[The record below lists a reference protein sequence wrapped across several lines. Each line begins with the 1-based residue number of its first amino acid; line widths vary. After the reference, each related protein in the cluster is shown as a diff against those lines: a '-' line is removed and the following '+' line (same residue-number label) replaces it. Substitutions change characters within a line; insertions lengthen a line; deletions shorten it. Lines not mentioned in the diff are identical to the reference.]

1 MRVLYIYICACK
13 QQNARIN
20 LQQRERES
28 ETKAKESKASLYII
42 CSKCLYIF
50 KGVDIYIF
58 LVEIQVT

>member
-1 MRVLYIYICACK
+1 MRVLYIDICACK

-28 ETKAKESKASLYII
+28 EKKAKESKASLYII

-50 KGVDIYIF
+50 KGVD
-58 LVEIQVT
+58 